1 MKKLIVLL
9 VGLAAGAV
17 WAVTVEKGVEIT
29 LEADAPEAGKA
40 FHHWAGTAAPTGEA
54 AFQPT
59 WTYTPTASGEVM
71 PVYGTLETV
80 TDGGDLAAKVAA
92 ASADGGFGVVR
103 AGAGTYTISAQLSLG
118 SVRLEGSGRDGTG
131 ASVLV
136 SSGVRCRGISLNN
149 KYAYVSGFRVQGFF
163 PPNTTAEKNGCGVSI
178 ESNGGTVVD
187 CRLTANSSSES
198 HVAGG
203 GVYCKS
209 ASGLIA
215 RCIIDNNKLSYGT
228 IKSNNGGGGIY
239 MTAGVLENCLIYGNY
254 SSHDGGG
261 VMATGGTIRNCT
273 VVDNFGQ
280 GIAGLYAGE
289 SVKVYNTAIFGNI
302 AWFGPSF
309 GGNEWYCATV
319 ANSNNFVS
327 CASSLPVGATGLVCE
342 PCFNAP
348 GIGDYAP
355 RAGSQLIDAGG
366 DAGTPMSLPLDLYG
380 NPRLSGEGVDIGCI
394 EYDGDSEAVGI
405 RISPRPAAFK
415 GDTVTFVPVFRG
427 GLAAD
432 TCTWTVKDAASGQTV
447 STLDALS
454 PSYTCPAA
462 GSFTLELSAGG
473 RTATWTNCLYVVE
486 SRTNVVSTLTSAAV
500 QAAVDAAID
509 GSVIILEDGIYEITA
524 PVTVYKG
531 VKLISRNGAEK
542 CIFKVPANKTE
553 RPLIMSAPGAE
564 LVGVT
569 LTGGHDGKYQ
579 IVGSIVGAGGGLIDH
594 CIISNNWETNTHKW
608 GVGLGLGGKNAIVR
622 NSLFENNRFAGGNQC
637 HGGAVYMFGGVIENC
652 LFKNN
657 FAYELG
663 GAIYM
668 RGSEGNVINC
678 TFVKNSA
685 GGPKVSTGK
694 GGAIYLASAS
704 GTGRIVNCA
713 FYDNSCDQDKTE
725 GSPDWYCADS
735 SAKAMFVN
743 CAMSACAP
751 NATCFVPE
759 NGNFNFSDA
768 DNGDYRLKTL
778 SPLVDK
784 GADEYVNPLIVKDFG
799 GTNARVLGDHVDIG
813 CYEADVESFVCTFD
827 VSPREALEGS
837 NIVFSAATVGAPD
850 DAVYQ
855 WTVYRGEED
864 QAVFADFGPCVTN
877 LFAVPDWY
885 TVKLVV
891 SFGGTDYPAALTNGL
906 HIGANTN
913 YVVSTWNEG
922 YEPQIPYGSWSTA
935 ATNIQD
941 AVSEAVDG
949 AVVMLGDGTFGVERT
964 VVIDKEIV
972 VTSAHG
978 AERTEITASKGNCRV
993 VKINNDKAVVER
1005 VSITK
1010 GQVQDNSVGGC
1021 GVLLAP
1027 LGGTLRDCIVERNG
1041 PQGQHTPGGGVT
1053 IQAGLVDRCV
1063 IRYNNGT
1070 GGGNNGGGGV
1080 CMQGGTLRN
1089 SLVFGNRANDGA
1101 GVYVK
1106 KGSPIIESCTIV
1118 SNVCDTAKVWEF
1130 AKRGG
1135 LAIEN
1140 AVTIRNTVIYG
1151 NANRNYALADPRQ
1164 AEISIY
1170 ASGNDPSSVS
1180 NAVKLVNCALPFE
1193 LTLKNMTDCVLTTD
1207 GMFHRF
1213 DPVRGKFDF
1222 RLSKSFDC
1230 VLRDKGLPLDW
1241 MEGAT
1246 DVYGNPRVLNRG
1258 PDIGA
1263 CETEPS
1269 GLMLLVE

>member
-1 MKKLIVLL
+1 MKKIVKGVFGAVFGLSA
-9 VGLAAGAV
+9 GLAG
-17 WAVTVEKGVEIT
+17 AVTVEKGVEIT
-29 LEADAPEAGKA
+29 LEADAPEENKA
-40 FHHWAGTAAPTGEA
+40 FHHWEGTGAPTGEA

-59 WTYTPTASGEVM
+59 WTYVPTASGEVT
-71 PVYGTLETV
+71 PVYGTLVTV
-80 TDGGDLAAKVAA
+80 ADGGDLAAAVTAA
-92 ASADGGFGVVR
+92 GEYGVIH
-103 AGAGTYTISAQLSLG
+103 AGAGTYTISAQLVLG
-118 SVRLEGSGRDGTG
+118 SVRLEGAGRDGEG
-131 ASVLV
+131 ASVLTQ
-136 SSGVRCRGISLNN
+136 SGSGFRALYLNN
-149 KYAYVSGFRVQGFF
+149 KYAYVSGFLIRDFQAGVNKGFG
-163 PPNTTAEKNGCGVSI
+163 AYIDKS
-178 ESNGGTVVD
+178 GGTVVD
-187 CRLTANSSSES
+187 CRMTGGYSSDS
-198 HVAGG
+198 HRTGG
-203 GVYCKS
+203 GVQCLS
-209 ASGLIA
+209 SDGLVA
-215 RCIIDNNKLSYGT
+215 RCVIDNNKLGYGS
-228 IKSNNGGGGIY
+228 IKSNDGGGGVY
-239 MTAGVLENCLIYGNY
+239 MTAGALENCLIYGNY
-254 SSHDGGG
+254 SSHEGGG
-261 VMATGGTIRNCT
+261 IMMTGGTVRNCT
-273 VVDNFGQ
+273 VVDNFCQ
-280 GIAGLYAGE
+280 GAAGLWYKG
-289 SVKVYNTAIFGNI
+289 STKIYNTAIFGNI
-302 AWFGPSF
+302 AWFGPSD
-309 GGNEWYCATV
+309 GGCEWRSDTV

-454 PSYTCPAA
+454 PSYTCSTA

-473 RTATWTNCLYVVE
+473 RTATWTNALCVVE
-486 SRTNVVSTLTSAAV
+486 RTNVVSTLTSAAV
-500 QAAVDAAID
+500 QAAVDEAID

-569 LTGGHDGKYQ
+569 LTGGHDSKYQ
-579 IVGSIVGAGGGLIDH
+579 IVGSIVGAGGGLLDH

-608 GVGLGLGGKNAIVR
+608 GLGLGLGGKNAIVR

-637 HGGAVYMFGGVIENC
+637 HGGAVYMLGGVIENC

-663 GAIYM
+663 GAVYM
-668 RGSEGNVINC
+668 SGSEGNVINC

-725 GSPDWYCADS
+725 GSPDWYCASS

-778 SPLVDK
+778 SPLVDA

-799 GTNARVLGDHVDIG
+799 GTNARILGDHVDIG
-813 CYEADVESFVCTFD
+813 CYEADLESFVCSFD
-827 VSPREALEGS
+827 VSPREALENT
-837 NIVFSAATVGAPD
+837 NIVFSAATAGAPD

-855 WTVYRGEED
+855 WTVTQGD
-864 QAVFADFGPCVTN
+864 APVAVAAADRPCVTN
-877 LFAVPDWY
+877 LFAVPGWY
-885 TVKLVV
+885 TVRLDV
-891 SFGGTDYPAALTNGL
+891 SFGGTDYPAALTNVL
-906 HIGANTN
+906 HIGAHTN
-913 YVVSTWNEG
+913 YVVSSWNER
-922 YEPQIPYGSWSTA
+922 YEPQLPYGSWSTA

-949 AVVMLGDGTFGVERT
+949 AVVMLGDGTFGVGQT
-964 VVIDKEIV
+964 VVVEKEIV
-972 VTSAHG
+972 LTSAHG

-1010 GQVQDNSVGGC
+1010 GQVYDNSVGGC

-1053 IQAGLVDRCV
+1053 VQAGLVDRCV
-1063 IRYNNGT
+1063 IRYNNGA
-1070 GGGNNGGGGV
+1070 GSGNNGGGGV

-1106 KGSPIIESCTIV
+1106 KGSPTIENCTIV
-1118 SNVCDTAKVWEF
+1118 SNVCDTAKSWEF

-1135 LAIEN
+1135 LSIEN
-1140 AVTIRNTVIYG
+1140 AVTIRNTLIYG
-1151 NANRNYALADPRQ
+1151 NTNRNYALADPRQ

-1180 NAVKLVNCALPFE
+1180 NAVKLINCALPFE

-1207 GMFHRF
+1207 GMFRRF
-1213 DPVRGKFDF
+1213 DSELGKFDF
-1222 RLSKSFDC
+1222 RLSPDSP
-1230 VLRDKGLPLDW
+1230 LRDRGVLLDW
-1241 MEGAT
+1241 MDGAT
-1246 DVYGNPRVLNRG
+1246 DLMGKPRIQNRI

-1263 CETEPS
+1263 YETALN
-1269 GLMLLVE
+1269 GMLLLVK